1 MEAII
6 LAGGYG
12 TRLQSVVADVPK
24 PMADINGIPFLEI
37 LLKSLNTAGFTKVII
52 ALHFMPEKIIN
63 YFGSKFENIILEY
76 VVEKVK
82 LGTGG
87 AIKNSLKFCNNNH
100 VYVLNGDTFL
110 EIDYSEL
117 DKLSKEGN
125 IPIMVGKNIEN
136 VSRYGEIEY
145 KDNIV
150 TGFLEKGKKKQ
161 GVINA
166 GCYIIPTNIFN
177 KYNIDSV
184 FSFET
189 DFLVKYIDKLKFYLY
204 MNNGM
209 FIDIGVPDD
218 LYKARDIFINPNK
231 KIQY

>member
-100 VYVLNGDTFL
+100 VYVLNGDRA
-110 EIDYSEL
+110 I
-117 DKLSKEGN
+117 
-125 IPIMVGKNIEN
+125 
-136 VSRYGEIEY
+136 
-145 KDNIV
+145 
-150 TGFLEKGKKKQ
+150 
-161 GVINA
+161 
-166 GCYIIPTNIFN
+166 
-177 KYNIDSV
+177 
-184 FSFET
+184 
-189 DFLVKYIDKLKFYLY
+189 
-204 MNNGM
+204 
-209 FIDIGVPDD
+209 
-218 LYKARDIFINPNK
+218 
-231 KIQY
+231 